1 MAMLGAGAAAMVSA
15 WEPTQP
21 EDVGLD
27 ANAALIE
34 IRDSGFNPANC
45 QIPRHVEVYFINK
58 TAQPQRIRGQYNPF
72 LDTGILAPNQRSV
85 GFQFDFIGTTPFL
98 LDGDPGVTG
107 SVRTDSPFNCQPLAP
122 TPTPTPTSTPS
133 PTPQPTPEGR
143 QGVIPQV
150 ARDE

>member
-1 MAMLGAGAAAMVSA
+1 MLGAGAAAVVSA

-34 IRDSGFNPANC
+34 IRDSGFNPASC
-45 QIPRHVEVYFINK
+45 QIPRHTNVYFVNK
-58 TAQPQRIRGQYNPF
+58 MTTAQQIMGQFNPN
-72 LDTGILAPNQRSV
+72 LDTGMLNPNQRSI
-85 GFQFDFIGTTPFL
+85 GFSFDFIGTTPFYL
-98 LDGDPGVTG
+98 VSDPTVTG

-122 TPTPTPTSTPS
+122 TPTPTPTPTPS

-143 QGVIPQV
+143 KGLVPQV
-150 ARDE
+150 AKDE